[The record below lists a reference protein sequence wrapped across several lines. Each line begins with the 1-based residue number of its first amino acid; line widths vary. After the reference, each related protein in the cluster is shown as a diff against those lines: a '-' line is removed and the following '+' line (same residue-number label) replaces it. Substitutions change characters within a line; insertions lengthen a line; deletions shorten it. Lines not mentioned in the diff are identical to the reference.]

1 MSAADFRRGV
11 EMIDEVNDRNPLFW
25 HQFALVVATMF
36 LVAITVVA
44 VRKIGDSDECN
55 ARARLQGATRGEFTM
70 AGGCI
75 GIKPDGTWF
84 RPTKETP

>member
-1 MSAADFRRGV
+1 MSAADFTRMPVMG
-11 EMIDEVNDRNPLFW
+11 DEHPEHNPLFW
-25 HQFALVVATMF
+25 HQFALVVAMML
-36 LVAITVVA
+36 LVAITVAA
-44 VRKIGDSDECN
+44 VRNSGDRDECN

-75 GIKPDGTWF
+75 GIKPDGTMF